1 MQGICFLMG
10 EMCKSMQNKLASKGD
25 LKSDIF
31 NNPINILKSIK
42 EHSLNFQ
49 ETHYKML
56 IISDALKS
64 LVSLRQKENENLQ
77 DYTHFR
83 TSKEIFESHV

>member
-1 MQGICFLMG
+1 MSRSNF
-10 EMCKSMQNKLASKGD
+10 E
-25 LKSDIF
+25 SDIY
-31 NNPINILKSIK
+31 NNPINLLKSIK

-64 LVSLRQKENENLQ
+64 LVSTRQKENENLQ
-77 DYTHFR
+77 DYTRFFR
-83 TSKEIFESHV
+83 TPKEIHFNHG